1 MDFEQFPLKKKSLQK
16 DNYDLEK
23 KKSTY
28 EYGGGVGVVA
38 SFCQPVLN
46 LSLDS
51 TFNFNNMYLLDNSEG
66 KI

>member
-16 DNYDLEK
+16 DMIWK
-23 KKSTY
+23 KNSTY

-38 SFCQPVLN
+38 SFCLPVLN

-51 TFNFNNMYLLDNSEG
+51 TFNFNNMNLLDNSEG

>member
-1 MDFEQFPLKKKSLQK
+1 MDFEQFPLKKKIFTK
-16 DNYDLEK
+16 RYDLK
-23 KKSTY
+23 KKNSTY

-38 SFCQPVLN
+38 SFCLPVLN

-51 TFNFNNMYLLDNSEG
+51 TFNFNNMNLLDNSEG

>member
-1 MDFEQFPLKKKSLQK
+1 MDFEQFPLKKKYLQK

-38 SFCQPVLN
+38 SFCLPVLN
-46 LSLDS
+46 
-51 TFNFNNMYLLDNSEG
+51 
-66 KI
+66 